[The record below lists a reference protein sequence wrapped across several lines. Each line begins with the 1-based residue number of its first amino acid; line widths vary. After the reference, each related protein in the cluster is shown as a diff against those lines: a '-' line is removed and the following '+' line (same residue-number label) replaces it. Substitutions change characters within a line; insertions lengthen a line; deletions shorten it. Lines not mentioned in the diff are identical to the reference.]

1 MKGFRNVAIVI
12 IVSLSLLFV
21 FNIFYLKGL
30 FDSVEADTK
39 RVVFSCIAEADSKEV
54 QARLDTLA
62 RYKKRERTIVVTPSR
77 NYDNKYSI
85 ENKKDDIALNQLL
98 KEVRLL
104 IHHTIDTLLPIDLP
118 MLNRLLVQELK
129 SKGVLSSV
137 YYSEMIDLRNDSV
150 LLSSPSKAVS
160 PPHSYPFLYTYDQEN
175 KYAYKIYLSSLTS
188 VVLQQMSGILI
199 STFLIILLLGLAFW
213 YFIRT
218 IMKQKTLE
226 EMKDDFTNNMTHELK
241 TPIAVAYSAA
251 DTLLNFKQGDNRE
264 KREKYL
270 QICIEQL
277 THLSGL
283 VEKIL
288 SMSLEKRKAILLN
301 KEQVALQP
309 IIQQLTAYYQLKS
322 NKPVHLNVSI
332 HPAELSVYADPVHL
346 SNVIS
351 NLLDNA
357 IKYSPDEVQI
367 TIEAYRKDKSC
378 VITLKDQGVGMT
390 PEAQEHIF
398 DKFYRVP
405 HGNLH
410 NVKGYG
416 LGLFYVK
423 QIIEKHQG
431 TITVASTH
439 QKGST
444 FTLTIPAQ

>member
-175 KYAYKIYLSSLTS
+175 
-188 VVLQQMSGILI
+188 
-199 STFLIILLLGLAFW
+199 
-213 YFIRT
+213 
-218 IMKQKTLE
+218 
-226 EMKDDFTNNMTHELK
+226 
-241 TPIAVAYSAA
+241 
-251 DTLLNFKQGDNRE
+251 
-264 KREKYL
+264 
-270 QICIEQL
+270 
-277 THLSGL
+277 
-283 VEKIL
+283 
-288 SMSLEKRKAILLN
+288 
-301 KEQVALQP
+301 
-309 IIQQLTAYYQLKS
+309 
-322 NKPVHLNVSI
+322 
-332 HPAELSVYADPVHL
+332 
-346 SNVIS
+346 
-351 NLLDNA
+351 
-357 IKYSPDEVQI
+357 
-367 TIEAYRKDKSC
+367 
-378 VITLKDQGVGMT
+378 
-390 PEAQEHIF
+390 
-398 DKFYRVP
+398 
-405 HGNLH
+405 
-410 NVKGYG
+410 
-416 LGLFYVK
+416 
-423 QIIEKHQG
+423 
-431 TITVASTH
+431 
-439 QKGST
+439 
-444 FTLTIPAQ
+444 